1 VLKEIVMAH
10 NPAIQDCYR
19 AQLKNNPQLKGK
31 VEVRFRI
38 SHQGSVKEVS
48 IVSSTIDLPELHG
61 CILSKIARWKDFG
74 RVDPSMGDV
83 TLRQT
88 YVFGY

>member
-1 VLKEIVMAH
+1 MAH
-10 NPAIQDCYR
+10 SPAIRDCYR

-31 VEVRFRI
+31 VEVRFKI
-38 SHQGSVKEVS
+38 SHLGYVNQVT
-48 IVSSTIDLPELHG
+48 IMSSTIDLPELHS
-61 CILSKIARWKDFG
+61 CILSKIARWRDFG
-74 RVDPSMGDV
+74 RVDASMGEV